1 MTDTKDLKQQAE
13 EAAEKIKEVSET
25 TLNAFKESETGK
37 KIVGEDGK
45 FGKDDMDKL
54 ANAAKEEAG
63 KIKDAVL
70 GEDGK
75 FDQSDVDRLKGKAES
90 VFNDLKKKF

>member
-1 MTDTKDLKQQAE
+1 
-13 EAAEKIKEVSET
+13 
-25 TLNAFKESETGK
+25 
-37 KIVGEDGK
+37 
-45 FGKDDMDKL
+45 MDKL